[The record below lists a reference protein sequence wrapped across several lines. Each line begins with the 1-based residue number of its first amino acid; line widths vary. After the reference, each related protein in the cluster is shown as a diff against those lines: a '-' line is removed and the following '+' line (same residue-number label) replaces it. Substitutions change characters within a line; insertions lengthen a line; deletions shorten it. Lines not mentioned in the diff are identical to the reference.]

1 MTTLRSVT
9 GNKAPWLCHLTQ
21 LKPKPLSG
29 DNSHRAA
36 DMKNLNMN
44 LKNLRFAAI
53 FERIAL
59 LLPAFFLFVA
69 AGSHAVAQETASA
82 AKAESNIASVA
93 LTPAQVDDIIRKVT
107 TKETQFRRALFSYA
121 FKRDAL
127 VQEIGMGGQVI
138 GEYHRVSEFTFD
150 DSGNRYEKIAF
161 FPMPTF
167 AGMTPEDLEDLGGVN
182 PYALEAAKLNQ
193 YNFKYVGKERIDELD
208 LFVFDVAPKITPDPK
223 KTKER
228 FFLGRIWVDDHDFQI
243 VKTKGKGIP
252 ETKVNKF
259 PVVETYR
266 EQIDGKFWFPTYSY
280 ADDDLVFDN
289 GTDLR
294 IRMRVKYTDYVV
306 GHGKVTITEVEEA
319 TPANTGQSDAKT
331 DNRARPRTPVESGD
345 LNDKAT
351 DLPKPIYPG
360 EARKLHITG
369 QVKVRVIVDETGRVM
384 SADIVSG
391 PKQLWMAA
399 IEAAR
404 KAHFEPNLVGGTAVK
419 ITGILTYDFK
429 EE

>member
-1 MTTLRSVT
+1 M
-9 GNKAPWLCHLTQ
+9 K
-21 LKPKPLSG
+21 KP
-29 DNSHRAA
+29 
-36 DMKNLNMN
+36 NMN
-44 LKNLRFAAI
+44 RKSLGF
-53 FERIAL
+53 
-59 LLPAFFLFVA
+59 PAFFERLVLLL
-69 AGSHAVAQETASA
+69 GAVLAVLSTSSLTIAQETASA
-82 AKAESNIASVA
+82 AKTETNITSVA
-93 LTPAQVDDIIRKVT
+93 LTQAQIDDIIRKVT
-107 TKETQFRRALFSYA
+107 TKETEFRRALFSYA

-167 AGMTPEDLEDLGGVN
+167 GGMTPEDLEDLGGVN
-182 PYALEAAKLNQ
+182 PYALEAAKLGQ

-208 LFVFDVAPKITPDPK
+208 LYVFDVAPKVTPDAK

-252 ETKVNKF
+252 ETKSNKF
-259 PVVETYR
+259 PIVETYR
-266 EQIDGKFWFPTYSY
+266 EQIDGKYWFPTYTY

-306 GHGKVTITEVEEA
+306 GHGKVTITELEEVKPGSIQNE
-319 TPANTGQSDAKT
+319 TKS
-331 DNRARPRTPVESGD
+331 DNRARPRGPVESGN

-351 DLPKPIYPG
+351 DLPNAIYPG
-360 EARKLHITG
+360 EARKAHITG
-369 QVKVRVIVDETGRVM
+369 EVKVRVIVDETGRVM

-404 KAHFEPNLVGGTAVK
+404 KAHFEPTLVGGAAVK
-419 ITGILTYDFK
+419 ITGILTYNFK

>member
-1 MTTLRSVT
+1 M
-9 GNKAPWLCHLTQ
+9 N
-21 LKPKPLSG
+21 PKS
-29 DNSHRAA
+29 SIYAA
-36 DMKNLNMN
+36 VFQRLGVG
-44 LKNLRFAAI
+44 LAAVLVLVS
-53 FERIAL
+53 ATSL
-59 LLPAFFLFVA
+59 A
-69 AGSHAVAQETASA
+69 AQETASA
-82 AKAESNIASVA
+82 KPDSSITSVA
-93 LTPAQVDDIIRKVT
+93 LTQAQIDDIVHKVT
-107 TKETQFRRALFSYA
+107 TKETQFRRALNSYA

-167 AGMTPEDLEDLGGVN
+167 GGMTPEDLEDLGGVN
-182 PYALEAAKLNQ
+182 PYALEAAKLGQ

-208 LFVFDVAPKITPDPK
+208 LYVFDVAPKVTPDAK

-228 FFLGRIWVDDHDFQI
+228 FFIGRIWVDDHDFQI

-252 ETKVNKF
+252 ETKSNKF
-259 PVVETYR
+259 PIVETYR

-294 IRMRVKYTDYVV
+294 IRMRVKYTDYIV
-306 GHGKVTITEVEEA
+306 GHGKVTITELEEVK
-319 TPANTGQSDAKT
+319 PSNSGQTETNT
-331 DNRARPRTPVESGD
+331 DNRPRSRAPVESGD
-345 LNDKAT
+345 LNAKAT
-351 DLPKPIYPG
+351 DRPDAIYPG
-360 EARKLHITG
+360 EARKAHITG

-404 KAHFEPNLVGGTAVK
+404 KAHFEPTLVGGTAVK

>member
-1 MTTLRSVT
+1 
-9 GNKAPWLCHLTQ
+9 
-21 LKPKPLSG
+21 
-29 DNSHRAA
+29 
-36 DMKNLNMN
+36 
-44 LKNLRFAAI
+44 
-53 FERIAL
+53 L
-59 LLPAFFLFVA
+59 LLIAVLVVVLASSLA
-69 AGSHAVAQETASA
+69 AAQETASS
-82 AKAESNIASVA
+82 AKPDSNIASVA
-93 LTPAQVDDIIRKVT
+93 LTQTQIDDIIRKFT
-107 TKETQFRRALFSYA
+107 MKETAFRRALNSYA

-127 VQEIGMGGQVI
+127 VQQIGMGGQVVA
-138 GEYHRVSEFTFD
+138 EYHRVSEFTFD

-167 AGMTPEDLEDLGGVN
+167 GGMTPEDLEDLGGVN
-182 PYALEAAKLNQ
+182 PYALEAARLNQ

-208 LFVFDVAPKITPDPK
+208 LFVFDVAPKIIPDAK

-228 FFLGRIWVDDHDFQI
+228 FFIGRIWVDDRDFQI

-252 ETKVNKF
+252 ETKINKF

-289 GTDLR
+289 GNDMR
-294 IRMRVKYTDYVV
+294 IRMAVKYTDYII
-306 GHGKVTITEVEEA
+306 GHGKVTITELEEVK
-319 TPANTGQSDAKT
+319 PSNSGQT
-331 DNRARPRTPVESGD
+331 DSNDSRPRPRGPVESGD
-345 LNDKAT
+345 LNSKAT
-351 DLPKPIYPG
+351 DLPKAIYPG
-360 EARKLHITG
+360 EARKTHVTG

-404 KAHFEPNLVGGTAVK
+404 KAHFEPTLIAGTAVK

>member
-1 MTTLRSVT
+1 
-9 GNKAPWLCHLTQ
+9 
-21 LKPKPLSG
+21 
-29 DNSHRAA
+29 
-36 DMKNLNMN
+36 MKDLHMN
-44 LKNLRFAAI
+44 RKSWRFAHVLEH
-53 FERIAL
+53 FAL
-59 LLPAFFLFVA
+59 LLVA
-69 AGSHAVAQETASA
+69 VLIVASAGASAVAQETAST
-82 AKAESNIASVA
+82 AKPDSNITSVA
-93 LTPAQVDDIIRKVT
+93 LTQAQIDNIIRKVT
-107 TKETQFRRALFSYA
+107 TKETAFRRALYSYA

-127 VQEIGMGGQVI
+127 IQEIGMGGQVV

-167 AGMTPEDLEDLGGVN
+167 GGMTPEDLEDLGGVN
-182 PYALEAAKLNQ
+182 PYALEASKLDQ

-208 LFVFDVAPKITPDPK
+208 LYVFDVSPKVTPDAK

-228 FFLGRIWVDDHDFQI
+228 FFIGRIWVDDHDFQI

-280 ADDDLVFDN
+280 ADDDLVFEN
-289 GTDLR
+289 GTDMR
-294 IRMRVKYTDYVV
+294 IRMQVKYTDYIV
-306 GHGKVTITEVEEA
+306 GHGKVTITELDEVKPSNSGQ
-319 TPANTGQSDAKT
+319 TDANSDS
-331 DNRARPRTPVESGD
+331 RPRPRGPVESGD
-345 LNDKAT
+345 LNNKAT
-351 DLPKPIYPG
+351 DLPNAVYPG
-360 EARKLHITG
+360 EARKAHITG
-369 QVKVRVIVDETGRVM
+369 QVKVRVLVDETGRVM

-404 KAHFEPNLVGGTAVK
+404 KAHFKPTMVGDTAVK

-429 EE
+429 ED

>member
-1 MTTLRSVT
+1 M
-9 GNKAPWLCHLTQ
+9 N
-21 LKPKPLSG
+21 
-29 DNSHRAA
+29 
-36 DMKNLNMN
+36 NLNMN
-44 LKNLRFAAI
+44 RKSVRFAVV
-53 FERIAL
+53 FERLAL
-59 LLPAFFLFVA
+59 LLVA
-69 AGSHAVAQETASA
+69 VTMVGYAGASVVAQETASA
-82 AKAESNIASVA
+82 SKPDSNITSVV
-93 LTPAQVDDIIRKVT
+93 LTQAQINDIVHKIT
-107 TKETQFRRALFSYA
+107 QKETEFRRALNSYA

-167 AGMTPEDLEDLGGVN
+167 GGMTPEDLEDLGGVN
-182 PYALEAAKLNQ
+182 PYALEAAKLSQ

-208 LFVFDVAPKITPDPK
+208 LFVFDVSPKITPDAK

-228 FFLGRIWVDDHDFQI
+228 FFVGRIWVDDHDFQI

-252 ETKVNKF
+252 ETKANKF
-259 PVVETYR
+259 PIVETYR

-294 IRMRVKYTDYVV
+294 IRMRVKYTDYIV
-306 GHGKVTITEVEEA
+306 GHGKVTITELEEVK
-319 TPANTGQSDAKT
+319 PSNSGQTDNNT
-331 DNRARPRTPVESGD
+331 DNRARPRGPVESGD
-345 LNDKAT
+345 LNSKAT
-351 DLPKPIYPG
+351 ELPAPIYPG
-360 EARKLHITG
+360 EARKAHITG

-404 KAHFEPNLVGGTAVK
+404 KAHFEPTLIGETAVK

>member
-1 MTTLRSVT
+1 
-9 GNKAPWLCHLTQ
+9 
-21 LKPKPLSG
+21 
-29 DNSHRAA
+29 
-36 DMKNLNMN
+36 MKNLNMN
-44 LKNLRFAAI
+44 QQSFRFASV
-53 FERIAL
+53 FDRLAL
-59 LLPAFFLFVA
+59 VLATVLVIVLASSVA
-69 AGSHAVAQETASA
+69 VSQETAA
-82 AKAESNIASVA
+82 ATKSDSNINAAA
-93 LTPAQVDDIIRKVT
+93 LTQAQIDDILRKVT
-107 TKETQFRRALFSYA
+107 RQETAFRRALNAYA
-121 FKRDAL
+121 FQRDAL
-127 VQEIGMGGQVI
+127 VQQIGMGGQVV

-150 DSGNRYEKIAF
+150 DSGNRYEKIGF

-167 AGMTPEDLEDLGGVN
+167 GGVTPEDLEDLGGVN
-182 PYALEAAKLNQ
+182 PYALEAAKIGQ

-208 LFVFDVAPKITPDPK
+208 LYVFDVAPKITPDAK

-228 FFLGRIWVDDHDFQI
+228 FFIGRIWVDDRDFQI

-252 ETKVNKF
+252 ETKINKF
-259 PVVETYR
+259 PIVETYR

-294 IRMRVKYTDYVV
+294 IRMRVKYTDYIV
-306 GHGKVTITEVEEA
+306 GHGKVTITELEEVK
-319 TPANTGQSDAKT
+319 PSNSGQTDAKT
-331 DNRARPRTPVESGD
+331 DNRPRPRAPVESGN

-360 EARKLHITG
+360 EARKAHITG
-369 QVKVRVIVDETGRVM
+369 QVMVRVIIDETGRVM

-404 KAHFEPNLVGGTAVK
+404 KAHFEPTLIGGTAVK
-419 ITGILTYDFK
+419 ITGTLTYDFK

>member
-1 MTTLRSVT
+1 MSDT
-9 GNKAPWLCHLTQ
+9 GNRAPWIGHLTQ
-21 LKPKPLSG
+21 LKPKAASG
-29 DNSHRAA
+29 DNWHGAA
-36 DMKNLNMN
+36 DTKNLNMN
-44 LKNLRFAAI
+44 RKSLRFAA
-53 FERIAL
+53 FVERVV
-59 LLPAFFLFVA
+59 LLPVA
-69 AGSHAVAQETASA
+69 ALVILSTSALTVAQETASA
-82 AKAESNIASVA
+82 AKAETNITSVA
-93 LTPAQVDDIIRKVT
+93 LTPAQIDDIIRKVT
-107 TKETQFRRALFSYA
+107 AKETQFRRALYSYA

-167 AGMTPEDLEDLGGVN
+167 GGMTPEDLEDLGGVN

-208 LFVFDVAPKITPDPK
+208 LFVFDVAPKITPDAK

-228 FFLGRIWVDDHDFQI
+228 FFLGRIWVDDRDFQI

-252 ETKVNKF
+252 ETKANKF
-259 PVVETYR
+259 PIVETYR

-294 IRMRVKYTDYVV
+294 IRMRVKYTDYIV
-306 GHGKVTITEVEEA
+306 GHGKVTITEIEEVKPGSIQNE
-319 TPANTGQSDAKT
+319 TKS
-331 DNRARPRTPVESGD
+331 DNRPRPRGPVESGN

-351 DLPKPIYPG
+351 DFPKPIYPG
-360 EARKLHITG
+360 EARKAHITG
-369 QVKVRVIVDETGRVM
+369 QVQVRVIVDETGRVM

-391 PKQLWMAA
+391 PKQLWIAA

-404 KAHFEPNLVGGTAVK
+404 KAHFEPTLVGGTAVK

-429 EE
+429 ED